1 MDDDNVLSVY
11 IIQRKRRNRINS
23 MSANHLHIPAS
34 LFLLLSVGAVPAA
47 AVDIRGRGW
56 QVAWTT
62 TALYRLSTLFN
73 ENEETGSIVCLQI
86 TYIYLLLY
94 FCC

>member
-1 MDDDNVLSVY
+1 VADDGKRKREDTIYCVLY
-11 IIQRKRRNRINS
+11 IIRRKRRNRINN

-34 LFLLLSVGAVPAA
+34 LFLLLSVGSVPAA

-62 TALYRLSTLFN
+62 TFAALD
-73 ENEETGSIVCLQI
+73 IHV
-86 TYIYLLLY
+86 
-94 FCC
+94 